1 MTDVSF
7 VKYRDTYIFQCSG
20 HTGYAAAGEDIL
32 CSAVSVLCYTLR
44 EYLAGTELDSR
55 LAKFRHTFV
64 PGEVVIE
71 FRAAHEEDTALIEAV
86 RAILGGFEILA
97 ESFGEYI
104 RTDIQF

>member
-20 HTGYAAAGEDIL
+20 HTGYATAGEDIL

-44 EYLAGTELDSR
+44 EYLSGAELDSR
-55 LAKFRHTFV
+55 LGKFRHTFV

-71 FRAAHEEDTALIEAV
+71 FSAADDGDTALTEAV
-86 RAILGGFEILA
+86 HAILGGFEILA
-97 ESFGEYI
+97 DSFGDCI
-104 RTDIQF
+104 RTDIQL

>member
-1 MTDVSF
+1 MTEISF

-44 EYLAGTELDSR
+44 EYLAGARLDSR
-55 LAKFRHTFV
+55 LTKFSHTFV

-71 FRAAHEEDTALIEAV
+71 FQAADEGDTALTEAV
-86 RAILGGFEILA
+86 RAILGGFDILA
-97 ESFGEYI
+97 ESFGDYI

>member
-44 EYLAGTELDSR
+44 EYLAGT
-55 LAKFRHTFV
+55 
-64 PGEVVIE
+64 
-71 FRAAHEEDTALIEAV
+71 
-86 RAILGGFEILA
+86 
-97 ESFGEYI
+97 
-104 RTDIQF
+104 

>member
-1 MTDVSF
+1 M
-7 VKYRDTYIFQCSG
+7 
-20 HTGYAAAGEDIL
+20 
-32 CSAVSVLCYTLR
+32 SVLCYTLR

-55 LAKFRHTFV
+55 LAKFSHTFV

-71 FRAAHEEDTALIEAV
+71 FRAADEEDTALIEAV

-97 ESFGEYI
+97 ANFGDYI

>member
-1 MTDVSF
+1 MTEVSF

-55 LAKFRHTFV
+55 LAKLSHTFV

-71 FRAAHEEDTALIEAV
+71 FRPADEGDAALIEAV

-97 ESFGEYI
+97 ESFGDYI
-104 RTDIQF
+104 STDIQF